1 MCRSERRIPPRD
13 GVVARARQYRRSVIP
28 AKSSEAAVLVWS
40 GRAAEEAETS
50 LAELAALGRTAGLNV
65 VGTLRQQI
73 HRPSAASRI
82 GRGKVAELKQLV
94 AQTGAETVVFDDP
107 LTPAQRRNL
116 EAEVGGK
123 VIDRSQLILDI
134 FALHATTR
142 AGKLQVELAQLEYLL
157 PRLTRQ
163 WTHLSRIR
171 GGVGTRGPGETQLES
186 DRRQVRRR
194 IAQLRRRL
202 ADIDRTRRLQ
212 RKERES
218 VPYPTVALVGYTN
231 AGKSSLMHRLTGA
244 DLLIADQPFATL
256 DTTVRGLDLPGGT
269 RAMIVDT
276 VGFIAKLP
284 HELVESFKGTLE
296 HVAAADLILHVTDW
310 AQPDADRRIAVVEET
325 LSELGAPRHRTL
337 LVFNK
342 IDLVGAGARPPLG
355 LAVSA
360 RTGEGVPQL
369 LEEIERRLTASQQ
382 RVEIVVPHDD
392 GRTRAWLYENARV
405 LEEGEEPGGRRIVA
419 KVTVKVAGRL
429 RRLIEDQHA
438 ATKRSG

>member
-1 MCRSERRIPPRD
+1 MISERSPERT
-13 GVVARARQYRRSVIP
+13 
-28 AKSSEAAVLVWS
+28 VLVWS
-40 GRAAEEAETS
+40 GEAAEEAETS
-50 LAELAALGRTAGLNV
+50 LAELAALGRTAGLEV
-65 VGTLRQQI
+65 VATLTQRVR
-73 HRPSAASRI
+73 RPSAASRI
-82 GRGKVAELKQLV
+82 GSGKVAELKELV
-94 AQTGAETVVFDDP
+94 DRTGAETVIFDDP

-116 EAEVGGK
+116 EATLGGK

-186 DRRQVRRR
+186 DRRQVRKR
-194 IAQLRRRL
+194 IARLRARL

-212 RKERES
+212 RKEREA

-231 AGKSSLMHRLTGA
+231 AGKSSLMRRLTGA
-244 DLLIADQPFATL
+244 DLLIADQLFATL
-256 DTTVRGLDLPGGT
+256 DTTVRALDLPAGT

-310 AQPDADRRIAVVEET
+310 AQPEVQRRISVVEET
-325 LSELGAPRHRTL
+325 LAELGAPRHRTL
-337 LVFNK
+337 LVHNK
-342 IDLVGAGARPPLG
+342 TDLVSGRNTPAAG

-360 RTGEGVPQL
+360 RTGAGIPEL
-369 LEEIERRLTASQQ
+369 LGEIERRLTAAEQH
-382 RVEIVVPHDD
+382 VEILLPHDD

-405 LEEGEEPGGRRIVA
+405 LQEDDDPGGLRIVA
-419 KVTVKVAGRL
+419 RVTTKVAGRL
-429 RRLIEDQHA
+429 RRMLELQGA